1 MFLIRAFSNIILIK
15 FNRWI
20 GKTELDFR
28 EKITLFAC
36 LLGSGLNC
44 IFHWYAQWLTFSES
58 QLSSFADLFISCTF
72 QKREVSSTKI
82 LHNEVI
88 PSGRSL
94 M

>member
-44 IFHWYAQWLTFSES
+44 IFHWYAQLLTFSKS
-58 QLSSFADLFISCTF
+58 QLSSFTDLFIF
-72 QKREVSSTKI
+72 LEVSSAKI
-82 LHNEVI
+82 LHIEVI
-88 PSGRSL
+88 PSGRSF